1 MYQRLAT
8 WIVYSRKSRTIK
20 ASSISYSPMLVPQDT
35 LLWATTYSNRQ
46 IEEVLVDFCLNH
58 FNVFNRKGPERMLL
72 AGSLPLALA
81 LLSLINPSVSPKI
94 FIDSIYDVRHE

>member
-1 MYQRLAT
+1 MSLAARLQPKF
-8 WIVYSRKSRTIK
+8 V
-20 ASSISYSPMLVPQDT
+20 SSERMEQKLYP
-35 LLWATTYSNRQ
+35 ATYSNRQ

-94 FIDSIYDVRHE
+94 FIDIIYDVRH